1 LRLPSDVVLCRACE
15 DIALDSST
23 IVSGYEDISPWA
35 VHFTSPSLPRPLE
48 PPPPGSEKGISRAQ
62 LLHHIREIQAQDKT
76 GYSNIMSILWEGR
89 IEPFAEPHGAG
100 KDVPEVADAHRSAAL
115 SEIPLHLLDRLVKHR
130 SLYGI
135 GFSQDFLV
143 TRGGAR
149 VWYIEA
155 SGAPAQAIHR
165 QVEHRVREG
174 VDPADPFWQVT
185 PFIEFPDPSQ
195 PFADWRWEREWRV
208 PGGLRFKPSD
218 VAFLFI
224 PEALHDKARHFFADH
239 HVANTGPAYLCPYVD
254 ATWDRERIQAQ
265 LETTQQA
272 A

>member
-1 LRLPSDVVLCRACE
+1 
-15 DIALDSST
+15 
-23 IVSGYEDISPWA
+23 VSGYEDISPWA

-48 PPPPGSEKGISRAQ
+48 PPPPGCEKGISRAQ

-155 SGAPAQAIHR
+155 GGAPAQAIHR

-174 VDPADPFWQVT
+174 VDPADPFWHVT
-185 PFIEFPDPSQ
+185 PFIEFPNPSQ

-224 PEALHDKARHFFADH
+224 PAALHDKARHFFADH
-239 HVANTGPAYLCPYVD
+239 HVANTGPAYLCPYID